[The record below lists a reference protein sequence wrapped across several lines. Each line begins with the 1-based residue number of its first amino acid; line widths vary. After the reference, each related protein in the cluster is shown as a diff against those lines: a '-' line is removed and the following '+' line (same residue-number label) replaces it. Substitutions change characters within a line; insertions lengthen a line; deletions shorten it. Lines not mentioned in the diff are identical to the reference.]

1 MTSVSV
7 AAPPAAA
14 SRFHSETLAYVG
26 LSFSTLAWASAFIAG
41 KFALAEMT
49 PLAVGAWRFAVAAL
63 LLAPFALRR
72 QQRPMQTGAWA
83 PLALMMLCGGVVY
96 PWLFL
101 EALAHTSATN
111 TSLLIALNPALTLL
125 FSPLIGERLDR
136 QRLVGIG
143 VALAGAVTVITRGD
157 PAHFA
162 SLSAFNHGDL
172 LAVLAAAT
180 WATFNLASR
189 RAVANFA
196 PSLINFAIYA
206 SGGTVLFALGAGES
220 PVQQVLNATAF
231 AVGGVLVM
239 AVMSSVLAGQC
250 FLVGVRTVGVEPH
263 RGLRL
268 SRPGSHGAA
277 LRAAARRALLH
288 GPGGRRCRGARRR
301 VLDESRRP
309 CAMARR
315 DSREPS
321 PQRDGGESPWVEP
334 RRLSDQSGSGG
345 RRTTNI
351 GGGVGKPLRAA
362 TRCGSKRNPGAAA
375 RWTSASTTTA
385 AGGAAPARR
394 AAMFT
399 TGPW

>member
-14 SRFHSETLAYVG
+14 PRFHSETLAYAG

-72 QQRPMQTGAWA
+72 QQQSVQTGAWA

-125 FSPLIGERLDR
+125 FSPVIGERLDR

-143 VALAGAVTVITRGD
+143 IALAGAVTVITRGD
-157 PAHFA
+157 LAHFE

-180 WATFNLASR
+180 WAAFNLASR
-189 RAVANFA
+189 RAVASFA

-206 SGGTVLFALGAGES
+206 AGGTVLFALGAAES
-220 PVQQVLNATAF
+220 PVQQVLHATAF

-239 AVMSSVLAGQC
+239 AVMSSVLAGHC
-250 FLVGVRTVGVEPH
+250 FLVGVRTVGVNRTVVFVYLVP
-263 RGLRL
+263 
-268 SRPGSHGAA
+268 A
-277 LRAAARRALLH
+277 LTALLSALLL
-288 GPGGRRCRGARRR
+288 G
-301 VLDESRRP
+301 
-309 CAMARR
+309 
-315 DSREPS
+315 EPF
-321 PQRDGGESPWVEP
+321 
-334 RRLSDQSGSGG
+334 
-345 RRTTNI
+345 
-351 GGGVGKPLRAA
+351 
-362 TRCGSKRNPGAAA
+362 C
-375 RWTSASTTTA
+375 TA
-385 AGGAAPARR
+385 QAVGGAAVLGGVYWTNRNGRAGWR
-394 AAMFT
+394 AARDASPLPGRT
-399 TGPW
+399 AENRPTSGDAA